1 MFGLIAALGVL
12 AGVLASDNKANTPSA
27 TVNQNT
33 ISTTNSLGVSVEAPK
48 PAQTTTVTTP
58 AKTVTAPAQTVT
70 APAPESTKPATPT
83 KTETTAAPPSP

>member
-58 AKTVTAPAQTVT
+58 TKTVTAPARTVT